1 MAISYPA
8 YQLLF
13 NSVTGSAYELSVFL
27 LLPVLKLVLKNL
39 VAICLADLADLI
51 PENIIFTVHF
61 FNAIYL
67 ATSMQSASSTF
78 AVSAI
83 MIIDLLGT
91 GMTLYRIYRSSNR
104 IMKHLQQ
111 TIGPSIAKDNLLAA
125 AYSLCHYHDKFTKE
139 ERTQVQVRSFFPHQL
154 STEGHDLLR
163 KLENG
168 TGPTFPSSSNTQS
181 MPTIKNVLP
190 AGSGPLIGSRWST
203 MIQPVGPTKVTSVQ
217 VTRTKRSCN
226 VNAIAIAI
234 AAVPSVQHIASL
246 RKILATLFTLEC
258 MILAEYIEFII
269 PLLYGNY
276 VLMMV
281 HLPSARYHTEL
292 TNVTMENVV
301 STVYMVF
308 LYGLL
313 EVGSFILLVLLL
325 KRGCGM
331 QALYHLA
338 FVLETQMLPIQSKI
352 IGWTLITLG
361 FRVVHFGV
369 DFTFQ
374 FSWITDQNRVT

>member
-325 KRGCGM
+325 KRG
-331 QALYHLA
+331 
-338 FVLETQMLPIQSKI
+338 KI

-374 FSWITDQNRVT
+374 FS

>member
-1 MAISYPA
+1 
-8 YQLLF
+8 
-13 NSVTGSAYELSVFL
+13 
-27 LLPVLKLVLKNL
+27 
-39 VAICLADLADLI
+39 
-51 PENIIFTVHF
+51 
-61 FNAIYL
+61 
-67 ATSMQSASSTF
+67 
-78 AVSAI
+78 
-83 MIIDLLGT
+83 
-91 GMTLYRIYRSSNR
+91 
-104 IMKHLQQ
+104 
-111 TIGPSIAKDNLLAA
+111 
-125 AYSLCHYHDKFTKE
+125 
-139 ERTQVQVRSFFPHQL
+139 
-154 STEGHDLLR
+154 
-163 KLENG
+163 
-168 TGPTFPSSSNTQS
+168 
-181 MPTIKNVLP
+181 
-190 AGSGPLIGSRWST
+190 
-203 MIQPVGPTKVTSVQ
+203 MIQPVGPTNVTSVQ
-217 VTRTKRSCN
+217 VTRTKRSRN
-226 VNAIAIAI
+226 VNAI

-292 TNVTMENVV
+292 TSVTMENVV

-361 FRVVHFGV
+361 FRVVHFGTMIFCSTMIRELALTHFYLQASMLPFNFHGSLTKIASNDV
-369 DFTFQ
+369 IIKTMPRHLKQSHVTVPRFQ
-374 FSWITDQNRVT
+374 LLVPY